1 MPDELWHEEKQ
12 EMFRQLAEQ
21 TRKGKVH
28 WGCTYYNPISLLNED
43 VIEEEP
49 ACVSHILE
57 AQTLINGIP
66 YHLTLSESIDIPS
79 GLGDISIDLTRDLQT
94 RYLTL
99 KDALSQRVDIYEYC
113 QPEELLKRFAD
124 SPVTLLSAAI
134 VPQLAGSD
142 KVKAAFSWAS
152 FYYEKAISQE
162 TLRHPVTR
170 LTRKLFREQS
180 VMDFHRIILDCEYRA
195 QLLKE
200 MKKQET

>member
-1 MPDELWHEEKQ
+1 MTDELWREEKQ
-12 EMFRQLAEQ
+12 EIFRQLAEQ
-21 TRKGKVH
+21 TRQGKIH
-28 WGCTYYNPISLLNED
+28 WGCTYYNPISLLGED
-43 VIEEEP
+43 VIEGEP
-49 ACVSHILE
+49 ACVSHIFE

-66 YHLTLSESIDIPS
+66 YHLSLSESIDIPS

-99 KDALSQRVDIYEYC
+99 SDALAQRVDVYEYC

-124 SPVTLLSAAI
+124 DPVTLLSAAI

-142 KVKAAFSWAS
+142 KVKAAFNWAS
-152 FYYEKAISQE
+152 FYYEKAISQK

-170 LTRKLFREQS
+170 LARKLFREQR